1 MSITIRRAIAGDEAA
16 MLHIKNALS
25 LKTADCKTVRGG
37 FLLGTDE
44 ATYRQYI
51 EDAICFVA
59 EDDGKVVGFAII
71 FPDAMVRTSDVWE
84 RRGEANWFID
94 ITAWETKQLAYFEQF
109 AFLSGY
115 RRAAVV
121 LAYNIIKH
129 VFDTGADALFTTT
142 VHAPVLNLAPLP
154 FIAAAYGIKAGNINE
169 VYPVVGHINSDIY
182 LIEPAGFRSGV
193 LHHPLRPFFEANML
207 QLQ

>member
-1 MSITIRRAIAGDEAA
+1 MSIIIRRAVAGDEAA
-16 MLHIKNALS
+16 MLHIKNTLP
-25 LKTADCKTVRGG
+25 LKTADDETVRGG
-37 FLLGTDE
+37 FLLGTNE

-51 EDAICFVA
+51 DEAVCFVA
-59 EDDGKVVGFAII
+59 DDDGKVVGFAII

-84 RRGEANWFID
+84 RRGEASWFTD
-94 ITAWETKQLAYFEQF
+94 ITAWEDKQLSYFEQF
-109 AFLSGY
+109 AFMPGY

-129 VFDTGADALFTTT
+129 VFDAGADGLFTTT

-169 VYPVVGHINSDIY
+169 VYPLVGHINSDIY
-182 LIEPAGFRSGV
+182 LIEPDGFRNGV
-193 LHHPLRPFFEANML
+193 SQHTLSPFFEANTLLL
-207 QLQ
+207 Q

>member
-1 MSITIRRAIAGDEAA
+1 
-16 MLHIKNALS
+16 MLHIKNALP
-25 LKTADCKTVRGG
+25 LKTADGNTVRGG
-37 FLLGTDE
+37 FLLGTDA
-44 ATYRQYI
+44 ATYRKYI

-59 EDDGKVVGFAII
+59 DDDSRVVGFAII

-84 RRGEANWFID
+84 RRGEASWYID
-94 ITAWETKQLAYFEQF
+94 IAAWETKQLAYFEQF
-109 AFLSGY
+109 AFLPGY

-129 VFDTGADALFTTT
+129 VFVAGADALFTTT
-142 VHAPVLNLAPLP
+142 VHAPALNLAPLP

-169 VYPVVGHINSDIY
+169 VYPLIGHINSDIY
-182 LIEPAGFRSGV
+182 LIEPTGFRSGV
-193 LHHPLRPFFEANML
+193 LQHSLRSFFEANTL